1 MHSNKILH
9 LISQGPDSVLEVL
22 KSQVGLSEDRS
33 RELFNLG
40 ALYLNK
46 ERIYDPETRL
56 QAGDYLRIHSDPRRY
71 QKPEKLKD
79 CLLKE
84 TADWWIVDK
93 PSGISCHAT
102 VDNGI
107 ENLIAWLSADLNT
120 HFHIT
125 HRLDVPTSGCL
136 VLGKTPESVRKFNK
150 LQMNDLVQKEYEALV
165 EGHLTL
171 KGLVT
176 HWMKKDQWAPREVYA
191 DERAE
196 TQRCDLEILESERL
210 GDVTRLRIRLLTG
223 RTHQIRA
230 QMKLL
235 GHPVLNDVMYGA
247 RRLREGEVIALRAR
261 MLAIETE
268 PAHVLRVEAPID
280 WKPWLNQFRPDE
292 A

>member
-22 KSQVGLSEDRS
+22 KSQVGLSDERS
-33 RELFNLG
+33 RELFSLG

-46 ERIYDPETRL
+46 ERIYDPETKL

-71 QKPEKLKD
+71 RKPPNLESY
-79 CLLKE
+79 LLAE

-102 VDNGI
+102 VDNGT
-107 ENLIAWLSADLNT
+107 ENLIAWLREDLNAD
-120 HFHIT
+120 FHIT

-165 EGHLTL
+165 EGRLDLT
-171 KGLVT
+171 GLVT

-191 DERAE
+191 EERLD
-196 TQRCDLEILESERL
+196 TQRCDLEILESEFC
-210 GDVTRLRIRLLTG
+210 GAVTRLRIRLLTG

-247 RRLREGEVIALRAR
+247 ERRRDGEIIALRAR
-261 MLAIETE
+261 TLAIETE
-268 PAHVLRVEAPID
+268 PAKVLRVEAPID
-280 WKPWLNQFRPDE
+280 WSSWLS
-292 A
+292 

>member
-22 KSQVGLSEDRS
+22 KSQVGLSDERS
-33 RELFNLG
+33 RELFSLG

-46 ERIYDPETRL
+46 ERIYDPETKL

-71 QKPEKLKD
+71 RKPPNLES
-79 CLLKE
+79 CLLAE

-102 VDNGI
+102 VDNGT
-107 ENLIAWLSADLNT
+107 ENLIAWLREDLNAD
-120 HFHIT
+120 FHIT

-165 EGHLTL
+165 EGRLDLT
-171 KGLVT
+171 GLVT

-191 DERAE
+191 EERLD
-196 TQRCDLEILESERL
+196 TQRCDLEILESEFC
-210 GDVTRLRIRLLTG
+210 GAVTRLRIRLLTG

-247 RRLREGEVIALRAR
+247 ERRRDGEIIALRAR
-261 MLAIETE
+261 TLAIETE
-268 PAHVLRVEAPID
+268 PAKVLRVEAPID
-280 WKPWLNQFRPDE
+280 WSSWLS
-292 A
+292 